1 MFFIPAFEILGN
13 VTKRR
18 AYDSVDPEIND
29 DIPEVDEDSK
39 SNFFEVFTEVFER
52 NERYLLWIG
61 LLICHVTVVISF
73 KERFSP
79 SLTPPSVPLPLCC
92 LFIQHKEVW
101 LEQKQ
106 LRIIVPGQNWKRIK

>member
-52 NERYLLWIG
+52 NER
-61 LLICHVTVVISF
+61 
-73 KERFSP
+73 
-79 SLTPPSVPLPLCC
+79 
-92 LFIQHKEVW
+92 
-101 LEQKQ
+101 
-106 LRIIVPGQNWKRIK
+106 